1 MVFLHLIKGG
11 VSLYRNIKMFR
22 ILIIYRKKERKKER
36 KVSEKEIC
44 SSINNSLVTQSSVSV
59 GLNWCTRKHNNRKCN
74 PMNYLMI
81 D

>member
-1 MVFLHLIKGG
+1 M
-11 VSLYRNIKMFR
+11 
-22 ILIIYRKKERKKER
+22 KKRFVVE
-36 KVSEKEIC
+36 
-44 SSINNSLVTQSSVSV
+44 SSSLVTQFSV

>member
-22 ILIIYRKKERKKER
+22 ILIIYRKKERK
-36 KVSEKEIC
+36 VSEKEIC
-44 SSINNSLVTQSSVSV
+44 SSINNSLVTQSSV